1 MWFFFVCC
9 ASDGSLVHCVV
20 AANYL
25 AMQRNAKRNGK
36 IIDDTVVDNDACV
49 A

>member
-1 MWFFFVCC
+1 MVFCVWC

-25 AMQRNAKRNGK
+25 AMQRNGK
-36 IIDDTVVDNDACV
+36 VIDDTVVHNDACV